1 MRAFRKDF
9 IREITKNKGRFLSV
23 FFIVLLGAAF
33 FSGIRSAE
41 GDMKVSADRYYD
53 EVNYMDLKVLGTL
66 GLTDDDLADI
76 AKTDGVKA
84 VYGGKTVEVLHD
96 IGESEQVVKLIAL
109 TDSVNEPRVVKGRM
123 PEKED
128 EILVDTQF
136 LKSSGCEIGDQV
148 TFTSGTEDPLSDSLT
163 GDTFTIVG
171 SATLPYYM
179 DLNRGTGSI
188 GNGSI
193 NSFALLLPEAF
204 TSDLYTEIYVQ
215 ADGAQEEASYSDAY
229 DETVKAVQTKIEAL
243 EDAACDRR
251 YTAVKTEGQEK
262 IDDAKQQVVDAEQK
276 LADAKTELDD
286 GAQQLADAKVTIA
299 DKEQE
304 LLDGE
309 QTLKD
314 KERELLDGKQT
325 IAEKEQELLDGKQA
339 IAEKEQELLSAK
351 ATIADKE
358 QELVSGKATLKDK
371 EAELASGKATLEAKA
386 AELESGKATLSQK
399 AAELESGKTT
409 LNQKAA
415 ELESGK
421 AALEAKAKEL
431 SDGKTQLAAKETE
444 LASGKTELEEKMAQ
458 LSATKTELSQKQTE
472 LNAAKE
478 QLSVK
483 ETELNAAKEQLSA
496 AREELE
502 SKKEETAAGR
512 AQYEAQKAAYEEQKN
527 QYETAKDQLAQLGGQ
542 LSDVEAA
549 QTEVAGQIE
558 AITAQLDGLTEE
570 DEVYASLLEQKTAL
584 EAKQTELA
592 QQLST
597 MHEQKTFLEQ
607 NIAAFEAA
615 SAEAEAQLVAAE
627 AQITDAENQLAAA
640 DAQLTEKEQEC
651 AAGEDELAAAKEELE
666 NGEAQ
671 VTAGLAQIADG
682 EAQASAYQ
690 KQLEDGEAQLNA
702 AKAQIEEGEAQIEA
716 NRSKLEEGEAQLA
729 AARAQIADGEQQI
742 ASYQQ
747 TIQSGEA
754 QLAEGR
760 KTIADGESQLA
771 DAKQT
776 ISNGES
782 QIADAKQT
790 IADGETQLAEA
801 KQTIADG
808 ESQLAEAK
816 QTIAD
821 GETQL
826 ADAKQEIADG
836 KISLAD
842 AKQEIADK
850 EKELEDGKAEYEK
863 AKADAEPEIADAKQ
877 EIADGEKTLA
887 DLKKPTWY
895 VWGRDKVTSTESF
908 GQDAGRISNIG
919 KFFPVIFFLV
929 AALVS
934 LTTMTRM
941 IEEQRQQIG
950 TLKALGYSDGVIA
963 FKYFAYAMLSTVS
976 GALAGVVVGEKIL
989 PWVIMNAYGMLYTGL
1004 PYYMT
1009 PLNWEQGGLA
1019 ILASAACTGVATIAA
1034 CYKELAAGPAELM
1047 RPEAPKN
1054 GKRIFL
1060 ERIGVLW
1067 KHLNFT
1073 QKSTVRNLVRYKKRF
1088 FMTVIGIGG
1097 CMGLI
1102 LVGFGL
1108 QDSITAIAKNQF
1120 VSLFTYQANA
1130 VLNSDVDESEKE
1142 ALQTD
1147 LENYSGIDELL
1158 EMYCQNIEL
1167 QTDKKAVDAVLEVPK
1182 ELTNFND
1189 FYAFRDRKSGEVY
1202 EFPTDGG
1209 AAISEKTATMLGV
1222 KAGDTVQLKKGD
1234 DIVDVK
1240 ISIIVEN
1247 YVRHYLY
1254 LAPDLYEELFGG
1266 APDYNQLLMKYQD
1279 TSSNYETALGEKIM
1293 TYDGV
1298 AAISFTSDLIDQ
1310 IDNMLRSLDIV
1321 IVVLIVS
1328 AGLLAFVVLYNLNNI
1343 NITERQRELAT
1354 LKVLGFFD
1362 GEVASYVYR
1371 ENMVLT
1377 LFGVIAGMGIGT
1389 FLHHCVIQ
1397 TVEVDMM
1404 MFGRNVFPRS
1414 YGWSALI
1421 TLAFALFVNF
1431 MMFYRLRKIDM
1442 IESLKSVE

>member
-314 KERELLDGKQT
+314 KEQELLDGKQT

-458 LSATKTELSQKQTE
+458 LSAAKTELSQKQTE

-782 QIADAKQT
+782 QIAEAKQS

-850 EKELEDGKAEYEK
+850 EKEFEDGKAEYEK

-1088 FMTVIGIGG
+1088 FMTVIGISG

>member
-109 TDSVNEPRVVKGRM
+109 TDGVNEPRVVEGRM

-179 DLNRGTGSI
+179 ELNRGTGSI

-193 NSFALLLPEAF
+193 NSFALLLPETF

-262 IDDAKQQVVDAEQK
+262 IDDAKQQVADAEQK

-314 KERELLDGKQT
+314 KEQELLDGKQT
-325 IAEKEQELLDGKQA
+325 IAEKEQELLDGKQT
-339 IAEKEQELLSAK
+339 IADKEQELLSAK

-358 QELVSGKATLKDK
+358 QELASGKATLKDK

-386 AELESGKATLSQK
+386 AELESGKA
-399 AAELESGKTT
+399 
-409 LNQKAA
+409 
-415 ELESGK
+415 
-421 AALEAKAKEL
+421 
-431 SDGKTQLAAKETE
+431 
-444 LASGKTELEEKMAQ
+444 
-458 LSATKTELSQKQTE
+458 E
-472 LNAAKE
+472 LNTAKE
-478 QLSVK
+478 QLSEK
-483 ETELNAAKEQLSA
+483 ETELNIAKEQLSA
-496 AREELE
+496 AREELDN
-502 SKKEETAAGR
+502 KKAETAAGR
-512 AQYEAQKAAYEEQKN
+512 TQYEAQKAAYEEQKS
-527 QYETAKDQLAQLGGQ
+527 QYETAKDQLAQISRQ
-542 LSDVEAA
+542 LPVVETA
-549 QTEVAGQIE
+549 QTEVTGQIE
-558 AITAQLDGLTEE
+558 VIEAQLDGLTEE
-570 DEVYASLLEQKTAL
+570 DEAYVSLLEQKTAL

-592 QQLST
+592 QQLFT
-597 MHEQKTFLEQ
+597 MQEQKTFLEQ

-615 SAEAEAQLVAAE
+615 SADAEARLAAAE
-627 AQITDAENQLAAA
+627 AQITDAESQLAAA

-651 AAGEDELAAAKEELE
+651 AAGEAQIASAKEELE
-666 NGEAQ
+666 SGEAQITEALAQLQDGEAQAEAYQKQIENGEAQ
-671 VTAGLAQIADG
+671 LASAKAAIADG
-682 EAQASAYQ
+682 EAQ
-690 KQLEDGEAQLNA
+690 
-702 AKAQIEEGEAQIEA
+702 IET
-716 NRSKLEEGEAQLA
+716 NRSKLKDGETQLA
-729 AARAQIADGEQQI
+729 AARAQLADGEQQI
-742 ASYQQ
+742 ASYRQ

-754 QLAEGR
+754 QLAAA
-760 KTIADGESQLA
+760 KQTISSGESQLA
-771 DAKQT
+771 
-776 ISNGES
+776 E
-782 QIADAKQT
+782 AKQT

-808 ESQLAEAK
+808 ETQLAEAK

-895 VWGRDKVTSTESF
+895 VWGRNKVTSTESF

-1167 QTDKKAVDAVLEVPK
+1167 QTDKKTVDAVLEVPK

>member
-314 KERELLDGKQT
+314 KEQELLDGKQT

-458 LSATKTELSQKQTE
+458 LSAAKTELSQKQTE

-782 QIADAKQT
+782 QIAEAKQS

-895 VWGRDKVTSTESF
+895 VWGRNKVTSTESF

-1047 RPEAPKN
+1047 RPEEPKN

-1167 QTDKKAVDAVLEVPK
+1167 QTDKKTVDAVLEVPK

>member
-314 KERELLDGKQT
+314 KEQELLDGKQT

-458 LSATKTELSQKQTE
+458 LSAAKTELSQKQTE

-782 QIADAKQT
+782 QIAEAKQS

-826 ADAKQEIADG
+826 ADAKQEIANG

-895 VWGRDKVTSTESF
+895 VWGRNKVTSTESF

-1147 LENYSGIDELL
+1147 LENHSGIDELL

-1167 QTDKKAVDAVLEVPK
+1167 QTDKKTVDAVLEVPK

>member
-128 EILVDTQF
+128 EILVDMQF

-163 GDTFTIVG
+163 GDMFTIVG

-286 GAQQLADAKVTIA
+286 GAQQLADAKVMIA

-314 KERELLDGKQT
+314 KEQELLDGKQT

-458 LSATKTELSQKQTE
+458 LSAAKTELSQKQTE

-782 QIADAKQT
+782 QIAEAKQT

-1167 QTDKKAVDAVLEVPK
+1167 QTDKKTVDAVLEVPK

-1279 TSSNYETALGEKIM
+1279 MSGNYETALGEKIM

>member
-109 TDSVNEPRVVKGRM
+109 TDGVNEPRVVEGRM

-193 NSFALLLPEAF
+193 NSFALLLPETF

-262 IDDAKQQVVDAEQK
+262 IDDAKQQVADAEQK

-314 KERELLDGKQT
+314 KEQELLDGKQT
-325 IAEKEQELLDGKQA
+325 IAEKEQELLDGKQT
-339 IAEKEQELLSAK
+339 IADKEQELLSAK

-358 QELVSGKATLKDK
+358 QELASGKATLKDK

-386 AELESGKATLSQK
+386 AELESGKAELNQK
-399 AAELESGKTT
+399 ADELASGKTT
-409 LNQKAA
+409 
-415 ELESGK
+415 
-421 AALEAKAKEL
+421 LEAKAKEL
-431 SDGKTQLAAKETE
+431 SDGKAQLAEKETE
-444 LASGKTELEEKMAQ
+444 LASGKKELEEKMTQ
-458 LSATKTELSQKQTE
+458 LSAAKTELTRKQTE
-472 LNAAKE
+472 LNTAKE
-478 QLSVK
+478 QLSKK
-483 ETELNAAKEQLSA
+483 ETELNIAKEQLSA
-496 AREELE
+496 AREELDN
-502 SKKEETAAGR
+502 KKVETAAGR
-512 AQYEAQKAAYEEQKN
+512 TQYEAQKAAYEEQKS
-527 QYETAKDQLAQLGGQ
+527 QYETAKDQLAQISRQ
-542 LSDVEAA
+542 LPMVEAA
-549 QTEVAGQIE
+549 QTEVTGQIE
-558 AITAQLDGLTEE
+558 VIEAQLDGLTEE
-570 DEVYASLLEQKTAL
+570 DEAYVSLLEQKTAL

-592 QQLST
+592 QQLFT
-597 MHEQKTFLEQ
+597 MQEQKTFLEQ

-615 SAEAEAQLVAAE
+615 SADAEARLAAAE
-627 AQITDAENQLAAA
+627 AQITEAL
-640 DAQLTEKEQEC
+640 AQLQ
-651 AAGEDELAAAKEELE
+651 D
-666 NGEAQ
+666 GEAQ
-671 VTAGLAQIADG
+671 AEAYQKQIEDGEAQLASAKAAIADG
-682 EAQASAYQ
+682 EAQ
-690 KQLEDGEAQLNA
+690 
-702 AKAQIEEGEAQIEA
+702 IET
-716 NRSKLEEGEAQLA
+716 NRSKLKDGETQLA
-729 AARAQIADGEQQI
+729 AARAQLADGEQQI
-742 ASYQQ
+742 ASYRQ

-754 QLAEGR
+754 QLA
-760 KTIADGESQLA
+760 A
-771 DAKQT
+771 AKQT
-776 ISNGES
+776 ISSGES
-782 QIADAKQT
+782 QLADAKQT

-826 ADAKQEIADG
+826 ADAKQEIANG

-895 VWGRDKVTSTESF
+895 VWGRNKVTSTESF

-1009 PLNWEQGGLA
+1009 LLNWEQGGLA

-1167 QTDKKAVDAVLEVPK
+1167 QTDKKTVDAVLEVPK

-1279 TSSNYETALGEKIM
+1279 TSGNYETALGEKIM

-1421 TLAFALFVNF
+1421 TMAFALFVNF

>member
-314 KERELLDGKQT
+314 KEQELLDGKQT

-458 LSATKTELSQKQTE
+458 LSAAKTELSQKQTE

-782 QIADAKQT
+782 QIAEAKQS

-863 AKADAEPEIADAKQ
+863 AKADAEPEIVDAKQ

-1167 QTDKKAVDAVLEVPK
+1167 QTDKKTVDAVFEVPK

>member
-109 TDSVNEPRVVKGRM
+109 TDGVNEPRIVEGRM
-123 PEKED
+123 PEKEN

-136 LKSSGCEIGDQV
+136 LTSSGCGIGDRV
-148 TFTSGTEDPLSDSLT
+148 TFTSGTADPLSDSLNE
-163 GDTFTIVG
+163 DTFTIVG

-179 DLNRGTGSI
+179 ELNRGTGSI

-193 NSFALLLPEAF
+193 NSFALLLPETFA
-204 TSDLYTEIYVQ
+204 SELYTEIYIQ
-215 ADGAQEEASYSDAY
+215 ADGAKEEASYSDAY
-229 DETVKAVQTKIEAL
+229 DEMVKAVRTKIEAL
-243 EDAACDRR
+243 EEEACDRR

-262 IDDAKQQVVDAEQK
+262 IDDAKQQIADAEQK

-286 GAQQLADAKVTIA
+286 GTQQLVDAKATIS

-304 LLDGE
+304 LVD
-309 QTLKD
+309 
-314 KERELLDGKQT
+314 
-325 IAEKEQELLDGKQA
+325 
-339 IAEKEQELLSAK
+339 AK
-351 ATIADKE
+351 ATIADQEKE
-358 QELVSGKATLKDK
+358 LASGKETLNQKETELASGKATLEEKAAELSDGKATLNQKAAELASGK
-371 EAELASGKATLEAKA
+371 ETLNQKAAELASGKATLE
-386 AELESGKATLSQK
+386 E
-399 AAELESGKTT
+399 
-409 LNQKAA
+409 
-415 ELESGK
+415 
-421 AALEAKAKEL
+421 KAKEL
-431 SDGKTQLAAKETE
+431 SDGKAQLAEKETE
-444 LASGKTELEEKMAQ
+444 LAAGKKEVEEQLAQ
-458 LSATKTELSQKQTE
+458 LAETKTELNQKQAE
-472 LNAAKE
+472 LDAAKE
-478 QLSVK
+478 QLAAEEANV
-483 ETELNAAKEQLSA
+483 TAAKEQLA
-496 AREELE
+496 VAREELE
-502 SKKEETAAGR
+502 SKKAETAEAR

-527 QYETAKDQLAQLGGQ
+527 QYGITDPET
-542 LSDVEAA
+542 
-549 QTEVAGQIE
+549 
-558 AITAQLDGLTEE
+558 
-570 DEVYASLLEQKTAL
+570 
-584 EAKQTELA
+584 
-592 QQLST
+592 
-597 MHEQKTFLEQ
+597 
-607 NIAAFEAA
+607 
-615 SAEAEAQLVAAE
+615 EAQLAAAE
-627 AQITDAENQLAAA
+627 AQIIDAENQLAAA

-651 AAGEDELAAAKEELE
+651 AAGEARIASAKEELE

-671 VTAGLAQIADG
+671 ITAALAQIADG
-682 EAQASAYQ
+682 EAQAKAYQ
-690 KQLEDGEAQLNA
+690 KQLEDGEAQLAA
-702 AKAQIEEGEAQIEA
+702 AKAQIDEGEAQIEA
-716 NRSKLEEGEAQLA
+716 NRAKLKEGESQLA
-729 AARAQIADGEQQI
+729 AARAQIAEGEQQI
-742 ASYQQ
+742 ASYQE

-754 QLAEGR
+754 QLAEGK

-776 ISNGES
+776 I
-782 QIADAKQT
+782 
-790 IADGETQLAEA
+790 ADGEKQLADA

-808 ESQLAEAK
+808 ESQLS
-816 QTIAD
+816 Q
-821 GETQL
+821 
-826 ADAKQEIADG
+826 AKQEI
-836 KISLAD
+836 S
-842 AKQEIADK
+842 EK
-850 EKELEDGKAEYEK
+850 EKELEDGRAEYEK

-887 DLKKPTWY
+887 DLKKPVWY
-895 VWGRDKVTSTESF
+895 VWGRDKVTSTENF
-908 GQDAGRISNIG
+908 GQDASRISNIG
-919 KFFPVIFFLV
+919 QFFPVIFFLV

-950 TLKALGYSDGVIA
+950 TLKALGYSDGIIA
-963 FKYFAYAMLSTVS
+963 FRYFAYAMLSTVS

-989 PWVIMNAYGMLYTGL
+989 PWVIMNAYGMLYIGL

-1019 ILASAACTGVATIAA
+1019 ILASAACTGVATLAA
-1034 CYKELAAGPAELM
+1034 CYKELSAGPAELM

-1073 QKSTVRNLVRYKKRF
+1073 QKATVRNLVRYKKRF

-1130 VLNSDVDESEKE
+1130 VLNADVDETEKE
-1142 ALQTD
+1142 TLQTD
-1147 LENYSGIDELL
+1147 LRNYSGIDQML
-1158 EMYCQNIEL
+1158 EMYCQNVEL
-1167 QTDKKAVDAVLEVPK
+1167 QTEKKTVDAILEVPK
-1182 ELTNFND
+1182 ELTHFD
-1189 FYAFRDRKSGEVY
+1189 EFFAFRDRVSGKTY
-1202 EFPTDGG
+1202 DFPTDGG

-1222 KAGDTVQLKKGD
+1222 EAGDTIRLKKGD
-1234 DIVDVK
+1234 DMVDVK
-1240 ISIIVEN
+1240 ISIVVEN

-1254 LAPDLYEELFGG
+1254 LAPELYQELFGET
-1266 APDYNQLLMKYQD
+1266 PDYNQLLMKYQD
-1279 TSSNYETALGEKIM
+1279 TSSAYETALGEKIM
-1293 TYDGV
+1293 TYDSV
-1298 AAISFTSDLIDQ
+1298 AAISFTSDLIEQ

-1354 LKVLGFFD
+1354 LKVLGFYD

-1377 LFGVIAGMGIGT
+1377 LFGIVAGMGIGT
-1389 FLHHCVIQ
+1389 FLHQYVIR

-1414 YGWSALI
+1414 YLWSALI
-1421 TLAFALFVNF
+1421 TLAFALFVNV

>member
-314 KERELLDGKQT
+314 KGQELLDGKQT

-458 LSATKTELSQKQTE
+458 LSAAKTELSQKQTE

-782 QIADAKQT
+782 QIAEAKQS

-1167 QTDKKAVDAVLEVPK
+1167 QTDKKTVDAVLEVPK

-1279 TSSNYETALGEKIM
+1279 MSGNYETALGEKIM

>member
-314 KERELLDGKQT
+314 KEQELLDGKQT

-458 LSATKTELSQKQTE
+458 LSAAKTELSQKQTE

-671 VTAGLAQIADG
+671 VTAGLAQLADG

-782 QIADAKQT
+782 QIAEAKQS

-863 AKADAEPEIADAKQ
+863 AKADAEPEIVDAKQ

-1167 QTDKKAVDAVLEVPK
+1167 QTDKKTVDAVLEVPK

>member
-314 KERELLDGKQT
+314 KEQELLDGKQT

-863 AKADAEPEIADAKQ
+863 AKADSEPEIADAKQ

-1397 TVEVDMM
+1397 TVEVDLM

>member
-314 KERELLDGKQT
+314 KEQELLDGKQT

-458 LSATKTELSQKQTE
+458 LSAAKTELSQKQTE

-782 QIADAKQT
+782 QIAEAKQT

-808 ESQLAEAK
+808 ETQLAEAK

-842 AKQEIADK
+842 VKQEIADK
-850 EKELEDGKAEYEK
+850 EKELEDSKAEYEK

-895 VWGRDKVTSTESF
+895 VWGRNKVTSTESF

-963 FKYFAYAMLSTVS
+963 FKYFAYAMLSAVS

-1167 QTDKKAVDAVLEVPK
+1167 QTDKKTVDAVLEVPK

-1397 TVEVDMM
+1397 TVEVDLM

>member
-314 KERELLDGKQT
+314 KGQELLDGKQT

-458 LSATKTELSQKQTE
+458 LSAAKTELSQKQTE

-782 QIADAKQT
+782 QIAEAKQS

-863 AKADAEPEIADAKQ
+863 AKADAEPEITDAKQ

-1167 QTDKKAVDAVLEVPK
+1167 QTDKKTVDAVLEVPK

>member
-109 TDSVNEPRVVKGRM
+109 TDGVNEPRVVEGRM

-193 NSFALLLPEAF
+193 NSFALLLPETF

-262 IDDAKQQVVDAEQK
+262 IDDAKQQVADAEQK

-304 LLDGE
+304 LL
-309 QTLKD
+309 
-314 KERELLDGKQT
+314 
-325 IAEKEQELLDGKQA
+325 
-339 IAEKEQELLSAK
+339 SAK

-358 QELVSGKATLKDK
+358 QELASGKATLKDK

-386 AELESGKATLSQK
+386 AELESGKAELNQK
-399 AAELESGKTT
+399 ADELASGKTT
-409 LNQKAA
+409 
-415 ELESGK
+415 
-421 AALEAKAKEL
+421 LEAKAKEL
-431 SDGKTQLAAKETE
+431 SDGKAQLAEKETE
-444 LASGKTELEEKMAQ
+444 LASGKKELEEKMTQ
-458 LSATKTELSQKQTE
+458 LSAAKTELTRKQTE
-472 LNAAKE
+472 LNTAKE
-478 QLSVK
+478 QLSEK
-483 ETELNAAKEQLSA
+483 ETELNIAKEQLSA
-496 AREELE
+496 AREELDN
-502 SKKEETAAGR
+502 KKAETAAGR
-512 AQYEAQKAAYEEQKN
+512 TQYEAQKAAYEEQKS
-527 QYETAKDQLAQLGGQ
+527 QYETAKDQLAQISRQ
-542 LSDVEAA
+542 LPMVEAA
-549 QTEVAGQIE
+549 QTEVTGQIE
-558 AITAQLDGLTEE
+558 VIEAQLDGLTEE
-570 DEVYASLLEQKTAL
+570 DEAYVSLLEQKTAL

-592 QQLST
+592 QQLFT
-597 MHEQKTFLEQ
+597 MQEQKTFLEQ

-615 SAEAEAQLVAAE
+615 SADAEARLAAAE
-627 AQITDAENQLAAA
+627 AQITDAESQLAAA

-651 AAGEDELAAAKEELE
+651 AAGEAQIASAKEELE
-666 NGEAQ
+666 SGEAQ
-671 VTAGLAQIADG
+671 ITEALAQLQDGEAQAEAYQKQIEDGEAQLASAKAAIADG
-682 EAQASAYQ
+682 EAQ
-690 KQLEDGEAQLNA
+690 
-702 AKAQIEEGEAQIEA
+702 IET
-716 NRSKLEEGEAQLA
+716 NRSKLKDGETQLA
-729 AARAQIADGEQQI
+729 AARAQLADGEQQI
-742 ASYQQ
+742 ASYRQ

-754 QLAEGR
+754 QLA
-760 KTIADGESQLA
+760 A
-771 DAKQT
+771 AKQT
-776 ISNGES
+776 ISS
-782 QIADAKQT
+782 
-790 IADGETQLAEA
+790 
-801 KQTIADG
+801 G

-895 VWGRDKVTSTESF
+895 VWGRNKVTSTESF

-1009 PLNWEQGGLA
+1009 LLNWEQGGLA

-1167 QTDKKAVDAVLEVPK
+1167 QTDKKTVDAVLEVPK

-1279 TSSNYETALGEKIM
+1279 TSGNYETALGEKIM

-1421 TLAFALFVNF
+1421 TMAFALFVNF

>member
-314 KERELLDGKQT
+314 KEQELLDGKQT

-458 LSATKTELSQKQTE
+458 LSAAKTELSQKQTE

-702 AKAQIEEGEAQIEA
+702 AKAQIEEGEAQIEE

-782 QIADAKQT
+782 QIAEAKQS

-863 AKADAEPEIADAKQ
+863 AKADAEPEIVDAKQ

-1167 QTDKKAVDAVLEVPK
+1167 QTDKKTVDAVLEVPK

-1279 TSSNYETALGEKIM
+1279 MSGNYETALGEKIM

-1397 TVEVDMM
+1397 TVEVDLM

>member
-109 TDSVNEPRVVKGRM
+109 TDGVNEPRVVEGRM

-193 NSFALLLPEAF
+193 NSFALLLPETF

-262 IDDAKQQVVDAEQK
+262 IDDAKQQVADAEQK

-314 KERELLDGKQT
+314 KEQELLDGKQT
-325 IAEKEQELLDGKQA
+325 IAEKEQELLDGKQT
-339 IAEKEQELLSAK
+339 IADKEQELLSAK

-358 QELVSGKATLKDK
+358 QELASGKATLKDK

-386 AELESGKATLSQK
+386 AELESGKAELNQK
-399 AAELESGKTT
+399 ADELASGKTT
-409 LNQKAA
+409 
-415 ELESGK
+415 
-421 AALEAKAKEL
+421 LEAKAKEL
-431 SDGKTQLAAKETE
+431 SDGKAQLAEKETE
-444 LASGKTELEEKMAQ
+444 LASGKKELEEKMTQ
-458 LSATKTELSQKQTE
+458 LSAAKTELTRKQTE
-472 LNAAKE
+472 LNTAKE
-478 QLSVK
+478 QLSEK
-483 ETELNAAKEQLSA
+483 ETELNIAKEQLSA
-496 AREELE
+496 AREELDN
-502 SKKEETAAGR
+502 KKAETAAGR
-512 AQYEAQKAAYEEQKN
+512 TQYEAQKAAYEEQKS
-527 QYETAKDQLAQLGGQ
+527 QYETAKDQLAQISRQ
-542 LSDVEAA
+542 LPVVEAA
-549 QTEVAGQIE
+549 QTEVTGQIE
-558 AITAQLDGLTEE
+558 VIEAQLDGLTEE
-570 DEVYASLLEQKTAL
+570 DEAYVSLLEQKTAL

-592 QQLST
+592 QQLFT
-597 MHEQKTFLEQ
+597 MQEQKTFLEQ

-615 SAEAEAQLVAAE
+615 SADAEARLAAAE
-627 AQITDAENQLAAA
+627 AQITDAESQLAAA

-651 AAGEDELAAAKEELE
+651 AAGEAQIASAKEELE
-666 NGEAQ
+666 SGEAQ
-671 VTAGLAQIADG
+671 ITEALAQLQDG
-682 EAQASAYQ
+682 EAQAEAYQ
-690 KQLEDGEAQLNA
+690 KQ
-702 AKAQIEEGEAQIEA
+702 IE
-716 NRSKLEEGEAQLA
+716 NGEAQLA
-729 AARAQIADGEQQI
+729 SAKAA
-742 ASYQQ
+742 
-747 TIQSGEA
+747 
-754 QLAEGR
+754 
-760 KTIADGESQLA
+760 
-771 DAKQT
+771 
-776 ISNGES
+776 
-782 QIADAKQT
+782 
-790 IADGETQLAEA
+790 
-801 KQTIADG
+801 
-808 ESQLAEAK
+808 
-816 QTIAD
+816 IAD

-895 VWGRDKVTSTESF
+895 VWGRNKVTSTESF

-1167 QTDKKAVDAVLEVPK
+1167 QTDKKTVDAVLEVPK

>member
-109 TDSVNEPRVVKGRM
+109 TDGVNEPRVVEGRM

-193 NSFALLLPEAF
+193 NSFALLLPETF

-262 IDDAKQQVVDAEQK
+262 IDDAKQQVADAEQK

-314 KERELLDGKQT
+314 KEQELLDGKQT
-325 IAEKEQELLDGKQA
+325 IAEKEQELLDGKQT
-339 IAEKEQELLSAK
+339 IADKEQELLSAK

-358 QELVSGKATLKDK
+358 QELASGKATLKDK

-386 AELESGKATLSQK
+386 AELESGKAELNQK
-399 AAELESGKTT
+399 ADELASGKTT
-409 LNQKAA
+409 
-415 ELESGK
+415 
-421 AALEAKAKEL
+421 LEAKAKEL
-431 SDGKTQLAAKETE
+431 SDGKAQIAEKETE
-444 LASGKTELEEKMAQ
+444 LASGKKELEEKMTQ
-458 LSATKTELSQKQTE
+458 LSAAKTELTRKQTE
-472 LNAAKE
+472 LNTAKE
-478 QLSVK
+478 QLSEK
-483 ETELNAAKEQLSA
+483 ETELNIAKEQLSA
-496 AREELE
+496 AREELDN
-502 SKKEETAAGR
+502 KKAETAAGR
-512 AQYEAQKAAYEEQKN
+512 TQYEAQKAAYEEQKS
-527 QYETAKDQLAQLGGQ
+527 QYETAKDQLAQISRQ
-542 LSDVEAA
+542 LPMVEAA
-549 QTEVAGQIE
+549 QTEVTGQIE
-558 AITAQLDGLTEE
+558 VIEAQLDGLTEE
-570 DEVYASLLEQKTAL
+570 DEAYVSLLEQKTAL

-592 QQLST
+592 QQLFT
-597 MHEQKTFLEQ
+597 MQEQKTFLEQ

-615 SAEAEAQLVAAE
+615 SADAEARLAAAE
-627 AQITDAENQLAAA
+627 AQITDAESQLAAA

-651 AAGEDELAAAKEELE
+651 AAGEAQIASAKEELE
-666 NGEAQ
+666 SGEAQITEALAQLQDGEAQAEAYQKQIENGEAQ
-671 VTAGLAQIADG
+671 LASAKAAIADG
-682 EAQASAYQ
+682 EAQ
-690 KQLEDGEAQLNA
+690 
-702 AKAQIEEGEAQIEA
+702 I
-716 NRSKLEEGEAQLA
+716 A
-729 AARAQIADGEQQI
+729 AARAQLADGEQQI
-742 ASYQQ
+742 ASYRQ

-754 QLAEGR
+754 QLAAA
-760 KTIADGESQLA
+760 KQTISSGESQLA
-771 DAKQT
+771 
-776 ISNGES
+776 E
-782 QIADAKQT
+782 AKQT

-808 ESQLAEAK
+808 ETQLAEAK

-895 VWGRDKVTSTESF
+895 VWGRNKVTSTESF

-1167 QTDKKAVDAVLEVPK
+1167 QTDKKTVDAVLEVPK

-1279 TSSNYETALGEKIM
+1279 MSGNYETALGEKIM

-1421 TLAFALFVNF
+1421 TLAFSLFVNF

>member
-314 KERELLDGKQT
+314 KEQELLDGKQT

-386 AELESGKATLSQK
+386 AELESGKAELNQK
-399 AAELESGKTT
+399 ADELASGKTT
-409 LNQKAA
+409 
-415 ELESGK
+415 
-421 AALEAKAKEL
+421 LEAKAKEL
-431 SDGKTQLAAKETE
+431 SDGKAQLAEKETE
-444 LASGKTELEEKMAQ
+444 LASGKKELEEKMTQ
-458 LSATKTELSQKQTE
+458 LSAAKTELTRKQTE
-472 LNAAKE
+472 LNTAKE
-478 QLSVK
+478 QLSEK
-483 ETELNAAKEQLSA
+483 ETELNIAKEQLSA
-496 AREELE
+496 AREELDN
-502 SKKEETAAGR
+502 KKAETAAGR
-512 AQYEAQKAAYEEQKN
+512 TQYEAQKAAYEEQKS
-527 QYETAKDQLAQLGGQ
+527 QYETAKDQLAQISRQ
-542 LSDVEAA
+542 LPMVEAA
-549 QTEVAGQIE
+549 QTEVTGQIE
-558 AITAQLDGLTEE
+558 VIEAQLDGLTEE
-570 DEVYASLLEQKTAL
+570 DEAYVSLLEQKTAL

-782 QIADAKQT
+782 QIAEAKQS

-1167 QTDKKAVDAVLEVPK
+1167 QTDKKTVDAVLEVPK

-1279 TSSNYETALGEKIM
+1279 MSGNYETALGEKIM

>member
-314 KERELLDGKQT
+314 KEQELLDGKQT

-458 LSATKTELSQKQTE
+458 LSAAKTELSQKQTE

-782 QIADAKQT
+782 QIAEAKQS

-895 VWGRDKVTSTESF
+895 VWGRNKVTSTESF

-950 TLKALGYSDGVIA
+950 TLKALGYSDGMIA

-1167 QTDKKAVDAVLEVPK
+1167 QTDKKTVDAVLEVPK

-1279 TSSNYETALGEKIM
+1279 MSGNYETALGEKIM

-1397 TVEVDMM
+1397 TVEVDLM

>member
-53 EVNYMDLKVLGTL
+53 EVNYMNLRVLGTL

-109 TDSVNEPRVVKGRM
+109 TDGVNEPRVVEGRM

-193 NSFALLLPEAF
+193 NSFALLLPETF

-262 IDDAKQQVVDAEQK
+262 IDDAKQQVADAEQK

-314 KERELLDGKQT
+314 KEQELLDGKQT
-325 IAEKEQELLDGKQA
+325 IAEKEQELLDGKQT
-339 IAEKEQELLSAK
+339 IADKEQELLSAK

-358 QELVSGKATLKDK
+358 QELASGKATLKDK

-386 AELESGKATLSQK
+386 AELESGKAELNQK
-399 AAELESGKTT
+399 ADELASGKTT
-409 LNQKAA
+409 
-415 ELESGK
+415 
-421 AALEAKAKEL
+421 LEAKAKEL
-431 SDGKTQLAAKETE
+431 SDGKAQLAEKETE
-444 LASGKTELEEKMAQ
+444 LASGKKELEEKMTQ
-458 LSATKTELSQKQTE
+458 LSAAKTELTRKQTE
-472 LNAAKE
+472 LNTAKE
-478 QLSVK
+478 QLSEK
-483 ETELNAAKEQLSA
+483 ETELNIAKEQLSA
-496 AREELE
+496 AREELDN
-502 SKKEETAAGR
+502 KKAETAAGR
-512 AQYEAQKAAYEEQKN
+512 TQYEAQKAAYEEQKS
-527 QYETAKDQLAQLGGQ
+527 QYETAKDQLAQISSQ
-542 LSDVEAA
+542 LPMVEAA
-549 QTEVAGQIE
+549 QTEVTGQIE
-558 AITAQLDGLTEE
+558 VIEAQLDGLTEE
-570 DEVYASLLEQKTAL
+570 DEAYVSLLEQKTAL

-592 QQLST
+592 QQLFT
-597 MHEQKTFLEQ
+597 MQEQKTFLEQ

-615 SAEAEAQLVAAE
+615 SADAEARLAAAE
-627 AQITDAENQLAAA
+627 AQITDAESQLAAA

-651 AAGEDELAAAKEELE
+651 AAGEAQIASAKEELE
-666 NGEAQ
+666 SGEAQ
-671 VTAGLAQIADG
+671 ITEALAQLQDGEAQAEAYQKQIEDGEAQLASAKAAIADG
-682 EAQASAYQ
+682 EAQ
-690 KQLEDGEAQLNA
+690 
-702 AKAQIEEGEAQIEA
+702 IET
-716 NRSKLEEGEAQLA
+716 NRSKLKDGETQLA
-729 AARAQIADGEQQI
+729 AARAQLADGEQQI
-742 ASYQQ
+742 ASYRQ

-754 QLAEGR
+754 QLA
-760 KTIADGESQLA
+760 A
-771 DAKQT
+771 AKQT
-776 ISNGES
+776 ISSGES
-782 QIADAKQT
+782 QLADAKQT

-821 GETQL
+821 GETQ
-826 ADAKQEIADG
+826 
-836 KISLAD
+836 LAD

-1102 LVGFGL
+1102 LVGFGI

-1130 VLNSDVDESEKE
+1130 VLNSDVDDSEKE

-1167 QTDKKAVDAVLEVPK
+1167 QTDKKTVDAVLEVPK

-1279 TSSNYETALGEKIM
+1279 MSGNYETALGEKIM

>member
-53 EVNYMDLKVLGTL
+53 EVNYMDLKVLGTQ

-109 TDSVNEPRVVKGRM
+109 TDGVNEPRIVEGRM

-136 LKSSGCEIGDQV
+136 LTSSGCGIGDRV
-148 TFTSGTEDPLSDSLT
+148 TFTSGTADPLSDSLNE
-163 GDTFTIVG
+163 DTFTIVG

-179 DLNRGTGSI
+179 ELNRGTGSI

-193 NSFALLLPEAF
+193 NSFALLLPETFA
-204 TSDLYTEIYVQ
+204 SELYTEIYIQ
-215 ADGAQEEASYSDAY
+215 ADGAKEEASYSDAY
-229 DETVKAVQTKIEAL
+229 DETVKAVRTKIEAL
-243 EDAACDRR
+243 EEEACDRR

-262 IDDAKQQVVDAEQK
+262 IDDAKQQIADAEQK

-286 GAQQLADAKVTIA
+286 GTQQLADAKATIS

-304 LLDGE
+304 LFD
-309 QTLKD
+309 
-314 KERELLDGKQT
+314 
-325 IAEKEQELLDGKQA
+325 
-339 IAEKEQELLSAK
+339 AK
-351 ATIADKE
+351 ATIADQEKE
-358 QELVSGKATLKDK
+358 LASGKETLNQKETELASGKATLEEKAAELSDGKATLNQKAAELASGK
-371 EAELASGKATLEAKA
+371 ETLNQKAAELASGKATLEAKA
-386 AELESGKATLSQK
+386 
-399 AAELESGKTT
+399 
-409 LNQKAA
+409 
-415 ELESGK
+415 
-421 AALEAKAKEL
+421 KEL
-431 SDGKTQLAAKETE
+431 SDGKAQLAEKETE
-444 LASGKTELEEKMAQ
+444 LAAGKKEVEEQLAQ
-458 LSATKTELSQKQTE
+458 LTETKTELNQKQAE
-472 LNAAKE
+472 LDAAKE
-478 QLSVK
+478 QLAAEEANV
-483 ETELNAAKEQLSA
+483 TAAKEQLAA

-502 SKKEETAAGR
+502 SKKAETAEAR

-527 QYETAKDQLAQLGGQ
+527 QYGITDPET
-542 LSDVEAA
+542 
-549 QTEVAGQIE
+549 
-558 AITAQLDGLTEE
+558 
-570 DEVYASLLEQKTAL
+570 
-584 EAKQTELA
+584 
-592 QQLST
+592 
-597 MHEQKTFLEQ
+597 
-607 NIAAFEAA
+607 
-615 SAEAEAQLVAAE
+615 EAQLAATE
-627 AQITDAENQLAAA
+627 AQISSAENQLAAA

-651 AAGEDELAAAKEELE
+651 AAGEARIASAKEELE

-671 VTAGLAQIADG
+671 ITAALAQIADG
-682 EAQASAYQ
+682 EAQAKAYQ
-690 KQLEDGEAQLNA
+690 KQLEDGETQLAA
-702 AKAQIEEGEAQIEA
+702 AKAQIDEGEAQIEA
-716 NRSKLEEGEAQLA
+716 NRAKLKEGESQLA
-729 AARAQIADGEQQI
+729 AARAQIAEGEQQI
-742 ASYQQ
+742 ASYQE

-754 QLAEGR
+754 QLAEGK

-776 ISNGES
+776 I
-782 QIADAKQT
+782 
-790 IADGETQLAEA
+790 ADGEKQLADA

-808 ESQLAEAK
+808 ESQLS
-816 QTIAD
+816 Q
-821 GETQL
+821 
-826 ADAKQEIADG
+826 AKQEI
-836 KISLAD
+836 S
-842 AKQEIADK
+842 EK
-850 EKELEDGKAEYEK
+850 EKELEDGRAEYEK

-887 DLKKPTWY
+887 DLKKPVWY
-895 VWGRDKVTSTESF
+895 VWGRDKVTSTENF
-908 GQDAGRISNIG
+908 GQDASRISNIG
-919 KFFPVIFFLV
+919 QFFPVIFFLV

-950 TLKALGYSDGVIA
+950 TLKALGYSDGIIA
-963 FKYFAYAMLSTVS
+963 FRYFAYAMLSTVS

-989 PWVIMNAYGMLYTGL
+989 PWVIMNAYGMLYIGL

-1019 ILASAACTGVATIAA
+1019 ILASAACTGVATLAA
-1034 CYKELAAGPAELM
+1034 CYKELSAGPAELM

-1073 QKSTVRNLVRYKKRF
+1073 QKATVRNLVRYKKRF

-1130 VLNSDVDESEKE
+1130 VLNADVDETEKE
-1142 ALQTD
+1142 TLQTD
-1147 LENYSGIDELL
+1147 LRNYSGIDQML
-1158 EMYCQNIEL
+1158 EMYCQNVEL
-1167 QTDKKAVDAVLEVPK
+1167 QTEKKTVDVILEVPK
-1182 ELTNFND
+1182 ELTHFD
-1189 FYAFRDRKSGEVY
+1189 EFFAFRDRVSGKTY
-1202 EFPTDGG
+1202 DFPTDGG

-1222 KAGDTVQLKKGD
+1222 EAGDTIRLKKGD
-1234 DIVDVK
+1234 DMVDVK
-1240 ISIIVEN
+1240 ISIVVEN

-1254 LAPDLYEELFGG
+1254 LAPELYQELFGET
-1266 APDYNQLLMKYQD
+1266 PDYNQLLMKYQD
-1279 TSSNYETALGEKIM
+1279 TSSAYETALGEKIM
-1293 TYDGV
+1293 TYDSV
-1298 AAISFTSDLIDQ
+1298 AAISFTSDLIEQ

-1354 LKVLGFFD
+1354 LKVLGFYD

-1377 LFGVIAGMGIGT
+1377 LFGIVAGMGIGT
-1389 FLHHCVIQ
+1389 FLHQYVIR

-1414 YGWSALI
+1414 YLWSALI
-1421 TLAFALFVNF
+1421 TLAFALFVNV

>member
-109 TDSVNEPRVVKGRM
+109 TDGVNEPRIVEGRM
-123 PEKED
+123 PEKEN

-136 LKSSGCEIGDQV
+136 LTSSGCGIGDRV
-148 TFTSGTEDPLSDSLT
+148 TFTSGTADPLSDSLNE
-163 GDTFTIVG
+163 DTFTIVG

-179 DLNRGTGSI
+179 ELNRGTGSI

-193 NSFALLLPEAF
+193 NSFALLLPETFA
-204 TSDLYTEIYVQ
+204 SELYTEIYIQ
-215 ADGAQEEASYSDAY
+215 ADGAKEEASYSDAY
-229 DETVKAVQTKIEAL
+229 DEMVKAVRTKIEAL
-243 EDAACDRR
+243 EEEACDRR

-262 IDDAKQQVVDAEQK
+262 IDDAKQQIADAEQK

-286 GAQQLADAKVTIA
+286 GTQQLADAKATIS

-304 LLDGE
+304 LFD
-309 QTLKD
+309 
-314 KERELLDGKQT
+314 
-325 IAEKEQELLDGKQA
+325 
-339 IAEKEQELLSAK
+339 AK
-351 ATIADKE
+351 ATIADQEKE
-358 QELVSGKATLKDK
+358 LASGKETLNQKETELASGKATLEEKAAELSDGKATLNQKAAELASGK
-371 EAELASGKATLEAKA
+371 ETLNQKAAELASGKATLE
-386 AELESGKATLSQK
+386 E
-399 AAELESGKTT
+399 
-409 LNQKAA
+409 
-415 ELESGK
+415 
-421 AALEAKAKEL
+421 KAKEL
-431 SDGKTQLAAKETE
+431 SDGKAQLAEKETE
-444 LASGKTELEEKMAQ
+444 LAAGKKEVEEQLAQ
-458 LSATKTELSQKQTE
+458 LAETKTELNQKQAE
-472 LNAAKE
+472 LDAAKE
-478 QLSVK
+478 QLAAEEANV
-483 ETELNAAKEQLSA
+483 TAAKEQLAA

-502 SKKEETAAGR
+502 SKKAETAEAR

-527 QYETAKDQLAQLGGQ
+527 QYGITDPET
-542 LSDVEAA
+542 
-549 QTEVAGQIE
+549 
-558 AITAQLDGLTEE
+558 
-570 DEVYASLLEQKTAL
+570 
-584 EAKQTELA
+584 
-592 QQLST
+592 
-597 MHEQKTFLEQ
+597 
-607 NIAAFEAA
+607 
-615 SAEAEAQLVAAE
+615 EAQLAATE
-627 AQITDAENQLAAA
+627 AQISSAENQLAAA

-651 AAGEDELAAAKEELE
+651 AAGEARIASAKEELE

-671 VTAGLAQIADG
+671 ITAALAQIADG
-682 EAQASAYQ
+682 EAQAKAYQ
-690 KQLEDGEAQLNA
+690 KQLEDGETQLAA
-702 AKAQIEEGEAQIEA
+702 AKAQIDEGEAQIEA
-716 NRSKLEEGEAQLA
+716 NRAKLKEGESQLA
-729 AARAQIADGEQQI
+729 AARVQIAEGEQQI
-742 ASYQQ
+742 ASYQE

-754 QLAEGR
+754 QLAEGK

-771 DAKQT
+771 A
-776 ISNGES
+776 
-782 QIADAKQT
+782 AKQT
-790 IADGETQLAEA
+790 IADGEKQLADA

-808 ESQLAEAK
+808 ESQLSQAK
-816 QTIAD
+816 Q
-821 GETQL
+821 
-826 ADAKQEIADG
+826 
-836 KISLAD
+836 KIS
-842 AKQEIADK
+842 EK
-850 EKELEDGKAEYEK
+850 EKELEDGRAEYEK

-887 DLKKPTWY
+887 DLKKPVWY
-895 VWGRDKVTSTESF
+895 VWGRDKVTSTENF
-908 GQDAGRISNIG
+908 GQDASRISNIG
-919 KFFPVIFFLV
+919 QFFPVIFFLV

-950 TLKALGYSDGVIA
+950 TLKALGYSDGIIA
-963 FKYFAYAMLSTVS
+963 FRYFAYAMLSTVF

-989 PWVIMNAYGMLYTGL
+989 PWVIMNAYGMLYIGL

-1019 ILASAACTGVATIAA
+1019 ILASAACTGVATLAA
-1034 CYKELAAGPAELM
+1034 CYKELSAGPAELM

-1073 QKSTVRNLVRYKKRF
+1073 QKATVRNLVRYKKRF

-1130 VLNSDVDESEKE
+1130 VLNADVDETEKE
-1142 ALQTD
+1142 TLQTD
-1147 LENYSGIDELL
+1147 LRNYSGIDQML
-1158 EMYCQNIEL
+1158 EMYCQNVEL
-1167 QTDKKAVDAVLEVPK
+1167 QTEKKTVDAILEVPK
-1182 ELTNFND
+1182 ELTHFD
-1189 FYAFRDRKSGEVY
+1189 EFFAFRDRVSGKTY
-1202 EFPTDGG
+1202 DFPTDGG

-1222 KAGDTVQLKKGD
+1222 EAGDTIRLKKGD
-1234 DIVDVK
+1234 DMVDVK
-1240 ISIIVEN
+1240 ISIVVEN

-1254 LAPDLYEELFGG
+1254 LAPELYQELFGET
-1266 APDYNQLLMKYQD
+1266 PDYNQLLMKYQD
-1279 TSSNYETALGEKIM
+1279 TSSAYETALGEKIM
-1293 TYDGV
+1293 TYDSV
-1298 AAISFTSDLIDQ
+1298 AAISFTSDLIEQ

-1354 LKVLGFFD
+1354 LKVLGFYD

-1371 ENMVLT
+1371 ENIVLT
-1377 LFGVIAGMGIGT
+1377 LFGIIAGMGIGT
-1389 FLHHCVIQ
+1389 FLHQYVIR

-1404 MFGRNVFPRS
+1404 MFGRNVFLRS
-1414 YGWSALI
+1414 YLWSALI
-1421 TLAFALFVNF
+1421 TLAFALFVNV

>member
-109 TDSVNEPRVVKGRM
+109 TDGVNEPRVVEGRM

-193 NSFALLLPEAF
+193 NSFALLLPETF

-262 IDDAKQQVVDAEQK
+262 IDDAKQQVADAEQK

-314 KERELLDGKQT
+314 KEQELLDGKQT
-325 IAEKEQELLDGKQA
+325 IAEKEQELLDGKQT
-339 IAEKEQELLSAK
+339 IADKEQELLSAK

-358 QELVSGKATLKDK
+358 QELASGKATLKDK

-386 AELESGKATLSQK
+386 AELESGKAELNQK
-399 AAELESGKTT
+399 ADELASGKTT
-409 LNQKAA
+409 
-415 ELESGK
+415 
-421 AALEAKAKEL
+421 LEAKAKEL
-431 SDGKTQLAAKETE
+431 SDGKAQLAEKETE
-444 LASGKTELEEKMAQ
+444 LASGKKELEEKMTQ
-458 LSATKTELSQKQTE
+458 LSAAKTELTRKQTE
-472 LNAAKE
+472 LNTAKE
-478 QLSVK
+478 QLSEK
-483 ETELNAAKEQLSA
+483 ETELNIAKEQLSA
-496 AREELE
+496 AREELDN
-502 SKKEETAAGR
+502 KKAETAAGR
-512 AQYEAQKAAYEEQKN
+512 TQYEAQKAAYEEQKS
-527 QYETAKDQLAQLGGQ
+527 QYETAKDQLAQISRQ
-542 LSDVEAA
+542 LPMVEAA
-549 QTEVAGQIE
+549 QTEVTGQIE
-558 AITAQLDGLTEE
+558 VIEAQLDGLTEE
-570 DEVYASLLEQKTAL
+570 DEAYVSLLEQKTAL

-592 QQLST
+592 QQLFT
-597 MHEQKTFLEQ
+597 MQEQKTFLEQ

-615 SAEAEAQLVAAE
+615 SADAEARLAAAE
-627 AQITDAENQLAAA
+627 AQITDAESQLAAA

-651 AAGEDELAAAKEELE
+651 AAGEAQIASAKEELE
-666 NGEAQ
+666 SGEAQ
-671 VTAGLAQIADG
+671 ITEALAQLQDGEAQAEAYQKQIEDGEAQLASAKAAIADG
-682 EAQASAYQ
+682 EAQ
-690 KQLEDGEAQLNA
+690 
-702 AKAQIEEGEAQIEA
+702 IET
-716 NRSKLEEGEAQLA
+716 NRSKLKDGETQLA
-729 AARAQIADGEQQI
+729 AARAQLADGEQQI
-742 ASYQQ
+742 ASYRQ

-754 QLAEGR
+754 QLAAA
-760 KTIADGESQLA
+760 KQTISSGESQLA
-771 DAKQT
+771 D
-776 ISNGES
+776 
-782 QIADAKQT
+782 
-790 IADGETQLAEA
+790 A

-895 VWGRDKVTSTESF
+895 VWGRNKVTSTESF

-1147 LENYSGIDELL
+1147 LENHSGIDELL

-1167 QTDKKAVDAVLEVPK
+1167 QTDKKTVDAVLEVPK

>member
-262 IDDAKQQVVDAEQK
+262 IDDAKQQVVDAGQK

-314 KERELLDGKQT
+314 KEQELLDGKQT

-908 GQDAGRISNIG
+908 GQDASRISNIG

-1167 QTDKKAVDAVLEVPK
+1167 QTDKKTVDAVLEVPK

-1279 TSSNYETALGEKIM
+1279 MSGNYETALGEKIM

-1397 TVEVDMM
+1397 TVEVDLM

>member
-53 EVNYMDLKVLGTL
+53 EVNYMDLRVLGTL

-109 TDSVNEPRVVKGRM
+109 TDGVNEPRVVEGRM

-193 NSFALLLPEAF
+193 NSFALLLPETF
-204 TSDLYTEIYVQ
+204 TSDLYTEIYIQ

-262 IDDAKQQVVDAEQK
+262 IDDAKQQVADAEQK

-314 KERELLDGKQT
+314 KEQELLDGKQT
-325 IAEKEQELLDGKQA
+325 IAEKEQELLDGKQT
-339 IAEKEQELLSAK
+339 IADKEQELLSAK

-386 AELESGKATLSQK
+386 AELESGKAELNQK
-399 AAELESGKTT
+399 ADELASGKTT
-409 LNQKAA
+409 
-415 ELESGK
+415 
-421 AALEAKAKEL
+421 LEAKAKEL
-431 SDGKTQLAAKETE
+431 SDGKAQLAEKETE
-444 LASGKTELEEKMAQ
+444 LASGKKELEEKMTQ
-458 LSATKTELSQKQTE
+458 LSAAKTELTRKQTE
-472 LNAAKE
+472 LNTAKE
-478 QLSVK
+478 QLSEK
-483 ETELNAAKEQLSA
+483 ETELNIAKEQLSA
-496 AREELE
+496 AREELDN
-502 SKKEETAAGR
+502 KKAETAAGR
-512 AQYEAQKAAYEEQKN
+512 TQYEAQKAAYEEQKS
-527 QYETAKDQLAQLGGQ
+527 QYETAKDQLAQISSQ
-542 LSDVEAA
+542 LPMVEAA
-549 QTEVAGQIE
+549 QTEVTGQIE
-558 AITAQLDGLTEE
+558 VIEAQLDGLTEE
-570 DEVYASLLEQKTAL
+570 DEAYVSLLEQKTAL

-592 QQLST
+592 QQLFT
-597 MHEQKTFLEQ
+597 MQEQKTFLEQ

-615 SAEAEAQLVAAE
+615 SADAEARLAAAE
-627 AQITDAENQLAAA
+627 AQITDAESQLAAA

-651 AAGEDELAAAKEELE
+651 AAGEAQIASAKEELE
-666 NGEAQ
+666 SGEAQ
-671 VTAGLAQIADG
+671 ITEALAQLQDGEAQAEAYQKQIEDGEAQLASAKAAIADG
-682 EAQASAYQ
+682 EAQ
-690 KQLEDGEAQLNA
+690 
-702 AKAQIEEGEAQIEA
+702 IET
-716 NRSKLEEGEAQLA
+716 NRSKLKDGETQLA
-729 AARAQIADGEQQI
+729 AARAQLADGEQQI
-742 ASYQQ
+742 ASYRQ

-754 QLAEGR
+754 QLA
-760 KTIADGESQLA
+760 A
-771 DAKQT
+771 AKQT
-776 ISNGES
+776 ISSGES
-782 QIADAKQT
+782 QLADAKQT
-790 IADGETQLAEA
+790 IADGETQL
-801 KQTIADG
+801 T
-808 ESQLAEAK
+808 EAK

>member
-314 KERELLDGKQT
+314 KEQELLDGKQT

-458 LSATKTELSQKQTE
+458 LSAAKTELSQKQTE

-782 QIADAKQT
+782 QIAEAKQS

-808 ESQLAEAK
+808 ETQLAEAK

-1167 QTDKKAVDAVLEVPK
+1167 QTDKKTVDAVLEVPK

-1397 TVEVDMM
+1397 TVEVDLM

>member
-314 KERELLDGKQT
+314 KGQELLDGKQT

-458 LSATKTELSQKQTE
+458 LSAAKTELSQKQTE

-782 QIADAKQT
+782 QIAEAKQT

-895 VWGRDKVTSTESF
+895 VWGRNKVTSTESF

-1167 QTDKKAVDAVLEVPK
+1167 QTDKKTVDAVLEVPK

-1397 TVEVDMM
+1397 TVEVDLM

>member
-314 KERELLDGKQT
+314 KEQELLDGKQT

-458 LSATKTELSQKQTE
+458 LSAAKTELSQKQTE

-782 QIADAKQT
+782 QIAEAKQS

-842 AKQEIADK
+842 VKQEIADK

-895 VWGRDKVTSTESF
+895 VWGRNKVTSTESF

-1167 QTDKKAVDAVLEVPK
+1167 QTDKKTVDAVLEVPK

-1397 TVEVDMM
+1397 TVEVDLM

>member
-314 KERELLDGKQT
+314 KEQELLDGKQT

-458 LSATKTELSQKQTE
+458 LSAAKTELSQKQTE

-782 QIADAKQT
+782 QIAEAKQS

-863 AKADAEPEIADAKQ
+863 AKADAEPEIVDAKQ

-950 TLKALGYSDGVIA
+950 TLKALGYSDGVIS

-1167 QTDKKAVDAVLEVPK
+1167 QTDKKTVDAVLEVPK

>member
-314 KERELLDGKQT
+314 KEQELLDGKQT

-458 LSATKTELSQKQTE
+458 LSAAKTELSQKQTE

-782 QIADAKQT
+782 QIAEAKQS

-842 AKQEIADK
+842 AKQEVADK

-895 VWGRDKVTSTESF
+895 VWGRDKITSTESF

-1034 CYKELAAGPAELM
+1034 CYKELTAGPAELM

-1167 QTDKKAVDAVLEVPK
+1167 QTDKKTVDAVLEVPK

>member
-314 KERELLDGKQT
+314 KEQELLDGKQT

-458 LSATKTELSQKQTE
+458 LSAAKTELSQKQTE

-682 EAQASAYQ
+682 EAQTSAYQ

-782 QIADAKQT
+782 QIAEAKQS

-836 KISLAD
+836 KISIAD

-895 VWGRDKVTSTESF
+895 VWGRNKVTSTESF

-1167 QTDKKAVDAVLEVPK
+1167 QTDKKTVDAVLEVPK

-1279 TSSNYETALGEKIM
+1279 MSGNYETALGEKIM

-1397 TVEVDMM
+1397 TVEVDLM